1 MAMEKSGYSDAVVG
15 TTKVKVAI
23 DENGY
28 IAPQGVPSAG
38 SKNFQLTRVNAEN
51 GLADNTEVVD
61 FFLTLANG
69 RSDSL
74 TNTMDVKWEV

>member
-1 MAMEKSGYSDAVVG
+1 MAMEKEGYSAAIQG
-15 TTKVKVAI
+15 TTRVKVAV

-28 IAPQGVPSAG
+28 LAPTGTTATG
-38 SKNFQLTRVNAEN
+38 TKNFQISKVNADNSLIEN
-51 GLADNTEVVD
+51 QEVLD

-74 TNTMDVKWEV
+74 TNVMDVKWSV